1 MKRRIEKEHRETVLI
16 QLQTFIMQLFTSI
29 SMKYIID
36 IEFIYTQYNGYYI
49 YPLLWD
55 FSAENK
61 IVLKKLYKMK

>member
-1 MKRRIEKEHRETVLI
+1 
-16 QLQTFIMQLFTSI
+16 
-29 SMKYIID
+29 MKYIID
-36 IEFIYTQYNGYYI
+36 IEFTYIQYNEYYI